1 LLLLFFSSSS
11 PPRLSAPP
19 SYNPGGLL
27 LLLLVVVV
35 DSEEKVS
42 IRPNLLENPK
52 IETIEAIFS
61 AKIKGSNERNELL
74 TTST

>member
-19 SYNPGGLL
+19 SYNPGLL
-27 LLLLVVVV
+27 LLLYVV

-42 IRPNLLENPK
+42 IWPNHLENPK

-61 AKIKGSNERNELL
+61 AKIKGSNERNELI

>member
-1 LLLLFFSSSS
+1 LLLLLFSSSSS

-19 SYNPGGLL
+19 SYNPGLL
-27 LLLLVVVV
+27 LLLG

-42 IRPNLLENPK
+42 IWPNLLETPK

-61 AKIKGSNERNELL
+61 AKIKGRNREMSCLGRQHNL
-74 TTST
+74 F